1 MADPMTVPETYGY
14 GITETA
20 RTNLHA
26 TLEGMD
32 AREQVIMLTE
42 FLRVI
47 SHILMDVSM
56 VIQNS
61 VDAQNDEVNVE
72 VEESSLVQKDAAK
85 KVSRADGHKRKPAA
99 GQNMEESNKKSK
111 ALEPA
116 KAAKLLDSVR
126 TGSVASA
133 LGTRL
138 ETMVRTLLAA
148 MDKMKVNEARACAQ
162 VFFNRL
168 QVLYQGGLQA
178 EMTPTWPADAQ
189 SFAAGLVACGA
200 EVGQPDPELTGQDK
214 YFVTHWWTM
223 VLPLLPAGARPIKMA
238 MGGGY
243 VDGSSY
249 GTAGRQGSKLAGCC
263 PSTNGWTSGGS

>member
-1 MADPMTVPETYGY
+1 MPENWRQFAWHCILDMADPMTVPETYGY

-56 VIQNS
+56 GIQNS

-72 VEESSLVQKDAAK
+72 VEESSLVQKEAAK
-85 KVSRADGHKRKPAA
+85 KVSKADGHKRKPAA

-116 KAAKLLDSVR
+116 KAA
-126 TGSVASA
+126 SA

-148 MDKMKVNEARACAQ
+148 MDKMKVDEARACAQ

-178 EMTPTWPADAQ
+178 EMTPTWPLMRNLSWQDW
-189 SFAAGLVACGA
+189 LPVARKLGSRTPSSR
-200 EVGQPDPELTGQDK
+200 GRTSTLSLTGGQW
-214 YFVTHWWTM
+214 FCHCCQ
-223 VLPLLPAGARPIKMA
+223 
-238 MGGGY
+238 
-243 VDGSSY
+243 
-249 GTAGRQGSKLAGCC
+249 QGH
-263 PSTNGWTSGGS
+263 TQ